1 MGSCFGRCCPEFFG
15 GANSRSWFS
24 GYYDRGSLVEFE
36 SLMETTVHHDEPI
49 SNELLTAREKLLVSM
64 RCYEELVKEQQ
75 MLDEA
80 IAREHAKREEELEL
94 EEGALIEGRRE
105 AARVAR
111 LANSHQI
118 INPAR
123 LVLRDSTSSWVTTDE
138 PDINGADDVE
148 TEVFIDEN
156 KLRLLTSR
164 TYLPMTLI
172 GYSNSILETGST
184 VSSNVSGSRDWVNN
198 NGSTP
203 PSSIDLEWDEAGVF
217 LPTDVNG
224 DHVKHETPTSN
235 DLEWDNDAVNVETS
249 PRQPPELDLET
260 EQLISEIEKLTAE
273 ALADTDHGYR

>member
-1 MGSCFGRCCPEFFG
+1 
-15 GANSRSWFS
+15 
-24 GYYDRGSLVEFE
+24 
-36 SLMETTVHHDEPI
+36 METTVHHDEPI
-49 SNELLTAREKLLVSM
+49 SISSIMSFRK
-64 RCYEELVKEQQ
+64 RK
-75 MLDEA
+75 
-80 IAREHAKREEELEL
+80 HAKREEELEL

-164 TYLPMTLI
+164 TYLPS
-172 GYSNSILETGST
+172 YSNSILETGST